1 MTGIKALQENLARD
15 LVKLEESD
23 IDEVTLAQI
32 EDVYKEIYNTLCTI
46 DRKKD

>member
-15 LVKLEESD
+15 LVELEESD
-23 IDEVTLAQI
+23 IDKVTLAKI
-32 EDVYKEIYNTLCTI
+32 EEVYSEIYNTLCII